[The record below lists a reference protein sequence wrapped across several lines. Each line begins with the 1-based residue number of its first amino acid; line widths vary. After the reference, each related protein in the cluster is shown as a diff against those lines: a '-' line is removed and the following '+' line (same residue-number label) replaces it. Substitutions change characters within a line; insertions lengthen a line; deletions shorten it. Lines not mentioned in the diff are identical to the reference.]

1 MTATLALKSTLTD
14 RYQTTVP
21 DAVRRVLHL
30 GKRDR
35 INYSI
40 LPDGVVLL
48 SRAESSSEDPA
59 LEKFLA
65 FVAQDIES
73 HPQKLST
80 IDSVWLNRV
89 QSLVKGVEFDLDAP
103 LSQDNE

>member
-48 SRAESSSEDPA
+48 SRVESSEDPA
-59 LEKFLA
+59 LEKFLSFIA
-65 FVAQDIES
+65 HDIES
-73 HPQKLST
+73 HPQNLST
-80 IDSVWLNRV
+80 IDSIWLNRV
-89 QSLVKGVEFDLDAP
+89 QSLVKNIELDLDAP
-103 LSQDNE
+103 LSRDDE

>member
-40 LPDGVVLL
+40 LPDGAVLL
-48 SRAESSSEDPA
+48 SRFEPNVEDPVI
-59 LEKFLA
+59 EKFLA
-65 FVAQDIES
+65 FVAHDIES
-73 HPQKLST
+73 HPKNLST
-80 IDSVWLNRV
+80 IDGVWLNRV
-89 QSLVKGVEFDLDAP
+89 QSLVRDVELNLDAS
-103 LSQDNE
+103 LSRDEE